1 MLQQTQVTTV
11 IPYYERFMQR
21 FPDVRAL
28 AAAPV
33 DEVLH
38 LWTGLGYYARARN
51 LHRAAQLIAGEHGGE
66 FPMTIDAVQ
75 ALPGIGRSTAGAIL
89 ALSHVA
95 AASDSRRQCKA
106 RAEPLFRRRGIS
118 RRRGDRK
125 KLWSLADRCTPAS
138 RVAHY
143 TQAIMDLGATVCVR
157 TRPVCG
163 RCPLQRECVAR
174 IEGRQSLLPTPRPKK
189 VRPQRVAHIVIL
201 TRDDGAVLLERRPPV
216 GVWGGLWMFP
226 QFESSESAYG
236 WLRLL
241 RGAKGRTTL
250 PPYSHAF
257 THFDLTLHP
266 IVVRAGG
273 SVAVAD
279 ADRYCWY
286 DAKQARE
293 DRPRETGS
301 GSHSRAGDRAGRRPR
316 AARGFAMNVAALSA
330 PQSSRALVR
339 IGWVLLSARRIVR
352 GGQRSAV
359 HDGGRSRRSAVQGPS
374 AGRAADGLVA
384 HDGRRGRRD
393 HRSVS
398 IPELA
403 PQSLSGGACVARSY
417 LSAQRAR
424 GRTRR
429 AVLRPISLR
438 GDAAGSGFHDSL
450 RSPGCSPA
458 RWPTERSVGAT
469 FSRIAAG

>member
-1 MLQQTQVTTV
+1 LTRRSPHGDSLRSGVSSLESRVSSSQSQLAAALLPWFDHAGRKHLPWQIDPTPYRVWVSEIMLQQTQVTTV

-75 ALPGIGRSTAGAIL
+75 ALPGVGRSTAGAIL
-89 ALSHVA
+89 ALSMSQRHPILDGNVKRVLSRYFGVEGFPGDA
-95 AASDSRRQCKA
+95 AIER
-106 RAEPLFRRRGIS
+106 
-118 RRRGDRK
+118 

-157 TRPVCG
+157 TRPACG

-189 VRPQRVAHIVIL
+189 VRPQRVVHIVIL
-201 TRDDGAVLLERRPPV
+201 TREDNAVLLERRPPV

-236 WLRLL
+236 WLSTVA
-241 RGAKGRTTL
+241 RGEGTQTL

-266 IVVRAGG
+266 IVARAGG

-279 ADRYCWY
+279 ADRYGWY
-286 DAKQARE
+286 DAN
-293 DRPRETGS
+293 RPAKIGL
-301 GSHSRAGDRAGRRPR
+301 AKPAVD
-316 AARGFAMNVAALSA
+316 LI
-330 PQSSRALVR
+330 RALA
-339 IGWVLLSARRIVR
+339 IEQDADLEPQGALL
-352 GGQRSAV
+352 
-359 HDGGRSRRSAVQGPS
+359 
-374 AGRAADGLVA
+374 
-384 HDGRRGRRD
+384 
-393 HRSVS
+393 
-398 IPELA
+398 
-403 PQSLSGGACVARSY
+403 
-417 LSAQRAR
+417 
-424 GRTRR
+424 
-429 AVLRPISLR
+429 
-438 GDAAGSGFHDSL
+438 
-450 RSPGCSPA
+450 
-458 RWPTERSVGAT
+458 
-469 FSRIAAG
+469 